1 MKLQGIIS
9 ITLLL
14 FVNVFYAQN
23 SFTSIET
30 SDGIHYITPN
40 IDYPITGTYFF
51 EGGEPIVE
59 LNANGTGI
67 YQLHEQ
73 PKKEMVWG
81 IECDENGTPKFIKGF
96 ESIAYTLWYH
106 CTTNSESDTL
116 DGWKKVP
123 FSIHLNTIKMYT
135 QRERVKRSSES
146 SDK

>member
-1 MKLQGIIS
+1 MKLQNIIS
-9 ITLLL
+9 LTLLL
-14 FVNVFYAQN
+14 FVNVFYARN
-23 SFTSIET
+23 SFTSIDT

-40 IDYPITGTYFF
+40 IDYPIFGTYFF

-96 ESIAYTLWYH
+96 ESIAYTLWYQ
-106 CTTNSESDTL
+106 CTTNSESDTFE
-116 DGWKKVP
+116 GWKKVP
-123 FSIHLNTIKMYT
+123 FSIHLNTLKMYI
-135 QRERVKRSSES
+135 QGERVKSFSET

>member
-40 IDYPITGTYFF
+40 IDYPIFGTYFF

-73 PKKEMVWG
+73 PKKEILRNLG
-81 IECDENGTPKFIKGF
+81 RRRGSKSDPKMD
-96 ESIAYTLWYH
+96 SHLRA
-106 CTTNSESDTL
+106 CTNS
-116 DGWKKVP
+116 
-123 FSIHLNTIKMYT
+123 
-135 QRERVKRSSES
+135 R
-146 SDK
+146 